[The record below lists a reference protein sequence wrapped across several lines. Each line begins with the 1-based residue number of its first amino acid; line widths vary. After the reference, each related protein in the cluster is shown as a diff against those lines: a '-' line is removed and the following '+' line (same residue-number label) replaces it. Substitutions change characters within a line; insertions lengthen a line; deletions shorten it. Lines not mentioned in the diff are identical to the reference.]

1 MDPTAW
7 AVFRTDLRVL
17 RNSRDFWAPLL
28 AITVLFFVILPAGVI
43 WMVTNMDAPTVL
55 KKVTDVLNTLPEDI
69 RNATPAEASPSAQAA
84 WALAVFAFAPL
95 AVIIPVTIASAIGA
109 HTFVGERE
117 RGTGEFLAHS
127 PASEVSIY
135 RGKLLATLVPAFIT
149 EIAGFLIYALVVNLI
164 VGPDVGGWFF
174 PTPQWW
180 VMVLWML
187 PPFIA
192 VTVCLIVIVSAK
204 VSSAPAAQQL
214 SSLISVPLI
223 VLAFSVA
230 TSTVGK
236 AISLSVAIG
245 AIAWLI
251 AVPVL
256 YLGSRVVS
264 RERLLG
270 LGSG

>member
-17 RNSRDFWAPLL
+17 RNSRDFWMPLL
-28 AITVLFFVILPAGVI
+28 AVAGLFFVVLPASFIYLVA
-43 WMVTNMDAPTVL
+43 NLDAPEVL
-55 KKVTDVLNTLPEDI
+55 DRVAGVMNTLPSDI
-69 RNATPAEASPSAQAA
+69 KAATPQGVSPQAGAA
-84 WALAVFAFAPL
+84 WALSVFAFAPL

-127 PASEVSIY
+127 PASESSIY

-149 EIAGFLIYALVVNLI
+149 EFVGFLIYSLIVNLL
-164 VGPDVGGWFF
+164 VGPKVGGWFF
-174 PTPQWW
+174 PTAQWW
-180 VMVLWML
+180 VMVVWML

-192 VTVCLIVIVSAK
+192 IAICLIVIVSAK

-214 SSLISVPLI
+214 ASLISVPLI
-223 VLAFSVA
+223 VIAFSVA
-230 TSTVGK
+230 SSAVGK
-236 AISLSVAIG
+236 AIPLSIMIG
-245 AIAWLI
+245 ALAWLV
-251 AVPVL
+251 ALPTL
-256 YLGSRVVS
+256 YLGARAVS

-270 LGSG
+270 LGSS

>member
-1 MDPTAW
+1 MNPTTR
-7 AVFRTDLRVL
+7 AVFRTDMRVL
-17 RNSRDFWAPLL
+17 RNSRDFWIPLVL
-28 AITVLFFVILPAGVI
+28 ISVLFFVIIPALAI
-43 WMVTNMDAPTVL
+43 WVVTNFDAPEVL
-55 KKVTDVLNTLPEDI
+55 KRVTGVLDTLPREI
-69 RNATPAEASPSAQAA
+69 REASPKNVSPQAQAA
-84 WALAVFAFAPL
+84 WSLAVFAFAPL

-135 RGKLLATLVPAFIT
+135 RGKLLATLVPAFAT
-149 EIAGFLIYALVVNLI
+149 ELIGFMIYSLVVNLI
-164 VGPDVGGWFF
+164 VGPKVGGWFF
-174 PTPQWW
+174 PTAQWW

-192 VTVCLIVIVSAK
+192 IAVCLIVVVSAK

-230 TSTVGK
+230 SSTVGK
-236 AISLSVAIG
+236 AIPLSRLIG
-245 AIAWLI
+245 AVAWGVALPI
-251 AVPVL
+251 LAF
-256 YLGSRVVS
+256 GSRAVS

-270 LGSG
+270 LGSR